1 MTKFAILGDT
11 HFGMRKDSQKFHKF
25 SEEFYSKT
33 FFPYLDKHNIT
44 TVYQLGDLFDNRKSI
59 NPYTLAECK
68 RYFFDEL
75 QKRNIVFYTLL
86 GNHDIFWRESL
97 SVSTSAL
104 LLREYSNIVVVD
116 QPTTIGDHIDMIPWI
131 CKENA
136 EQVSQFIK
144 SSNSKMCFGHFEIA
158 GFKMYQGAESHGG
171 IPKEV
176 FSRYD
181 LVCSGHYHTR
191 SFSDNILYVG
201 TPMEMTWQDYD
212 DPRGFHVYDLTK
224 KKIEF
229 IKNPYTIFSR
239 IQYDDTKDVIP
250 TNLEQ
255 YKEKFVKIV
264 VTGKSDLYKFDNTLG
279 KLYDV
284 GVYDVKIVE
293 DLADTSRVELDESI
307 SLEDT
312 MGLLHNYIDSI
323 EIQSKDEV
331 KRYLKELYTQ
341 ALNMEN
347 V

>member
-1 MTKFAILGDT
+1 MSKFAILGDT

-33 FFPYLDKHNIT
+33 FFPYLEQHDIKI
-44 TVYQLGDLFDNRKSI
+44 VYQLGDLFDNRKSI

-97 SVSTSAL
+97 AVSTSAL
-104 LLREYSNIVVVD
+104 LLREYPNIVVID
-116 QPTTIGDHIDMIPWI
+116 QPTTIGDTIDMIPWI

-136 EQVSQFIK
+136 EQVSQFIRK
-144 SSNSKMCFGHFEIA
+144 SNSKMCFGHFEIA

-171 IPKEV
+171 IPKEI

-181 LVCSGHYHTR
+181 LVCSGHYHTK
-191 SFSDNILYVG
+191 SFADNILYVG

-212 DPRGFHVYDLTK
+212 DPRGFHVYDTKK

-229 IKNPYTIFSR
+229 VPNPFTIFSK
-239 IQYDDTKDVIP
+239 IQYDDTKDLVP

-255 YKEKFVKIV
+255 YREKFVKIL
-264 VTGKSDLYKFDNTLG
+264 VTGKSDLYKFDNVLN

-284 GVYDVKIVE
+284 DVYDIKIVE

-312 MGLLHNYIDSI
+312 IGLLNNYIESI
-323 EIQSKDEV
+323 EIQSKDSV
-331 KRYLKELYTQ
+331 KIYLKELYNQ